1 MGDVRFSILFHLLSI
16 LRASSDK
23 EKIMTNMHY
32 QISPP
37 VTGDALNALF
47 TDAWPDHQPKDFDR
61 ILRHSLGYV
70 CAYED
75 EELIGFVN
83 VAWDGGAHA
92 FLLDT
97 TVRTDRRRRG
107 IGRALVRHAE
117 ELAREGGAEWLHVD
131 FEPCYESFYRQCGF
145 RETLAGLIHLQ

>member
-1 MGDVRFSILFHLLSI
+1 M
-16 LRASSDK
+16 
-23 EKIMTNMHY
+23 ENMTNVQY
-32 QISPP
+32 KASPP
-37 VTGDALNALF
+37 VTSEDLNTLF
-47 TDAWPDHQPKDFDR
+47 IEAWPDHQPKDFDR

-107 IGRALVRHAE
+107 IGRTLVRHAE
-117 ELAREGGAEWLHVD
+117 ELARQAGAEWLHVD
-131 FEPCYESFYRQCGF
+131 FEPRYENFYRQCRF
-145 RETLAGLIHLQ
+145 SNTLAGLINLKR